1 MLEMSS
7 SCRPRDGDGL
17 CTVQIEKVSD
27 SKKVKEERAVIVS
40 VQIMTEVDSCYETS
54 KGGGS

>member
-1 MLEMSS
+1 M
-7 SCRPRDGDGL
+7 
-17 CTVQIEKVSD
+17 KVN
-27 SKKVKEERAVIVS
+27 EERAVIVS